1 MSCVDSWVSLVF
13 HHYNPYLSSL
23 QSLSFIIIILIPNT
37 TLPSAFYNC
46 GDSGNFDVIV
56 LAFSLLNYYE
66 TSTSLFL
73 TSFARGVV
81 AGVNLKLVKASL
93 DVIFA
98 CQSFDGTF
106 RKGEPINQRAD
117 SKSLARDIGNSYVFF
132 WDLIGHILG
141 TIAEKD
147 PFLIT
152 PYLSQL
158 EKCLFWAE
166 SNVIEEMLGDVC
178 DPVSNRCYGRMIR
191 GWRSNHLGTGGAVLW
206 CTAQVFTGLSGM
218 RSLLQNLLTADILT
232 EFNGR
237 QETSVQGNPHDFEN
251 LMDCDL
257 NLGPDYQTT
266 LKTELYSRLLL
277 PQVKK
282 ESAVKSLFSQQM
294 SQVVSTSASNAL
306 YSMILFGP
314 PGTAKTTICT
324 SMASYLGWNFLTI
337 DTASFLSD
345 GLEQVASRMTY
356 IFDRLKVLERTII
369 LFDEIEEFC
378 LDRENSLLSME
389 SRLLTTAMLTQ
400 LNDLRRQQAS
410 IFIIATNRLRSF
422 DAAVI
427 RPGRFKDKNLQFS
440 PYHRHYYYC
449 SHLIIIIIKV

>member
-1 MSCVDSWVSLVF
+1 M
-13 HHYNPYLSSL
+13 
-23 QSLSFIIIILIPNT
+23 
-37 TLPSAFYNC
+37 
-46 GDSGNFDVIV
+46 
-56 LAFSLLNYYE
+56 LNYYE

-98 CQSFDGTF
+98 CQGFDGTF
-106 RKGEPINQRAD
+106 RKGEPINSRSD
-117 SKSLARDIGNSYVFF
+117 SKSRDIGNSYVFF

-147 PFLIT
+147 LA

-158 EKCLFWAE
+158 EKCLAWAE
-166 SNVIEEMLGDVC
+166 ANVLEEMLGDVC

-191 GWRSNHLGTGGAVLW
+191 GWRSNHLGTGGAVAW

-237 QETSVQGNPHDFEN
+237 QETNVEGNPDDFEK

-266 LKTELYSRLLL
+266 LKTELYSRLLQ
-277 PQVKK
+277 PQIQKK
-282 ESAVKSLFSQQM
+282 SAIKTLFANKM

-324 SMASYLGWNFLTI
+324 SMASYLGWNFVTI
-337 DTASFLSD
+337 DTAAFLEC

-356 IFDRLKVLERTII
+356 IFDRLKALERTII

-400 LNDLRRQQAS
+400 INDLRRQQAS

-427 RPGRFKDKNLQFS
+427 RPGRFFFLLII
-440 PYHRHYYYC
+440 YYYC
-449 SHLIIIIIKV
+449 SYVIIIIIKV